1 MIDANLQSKLMN
13 SFRALTK
20 SYLEYWQAKAQYR
33 NFQTN
38 SGKRYIKMKNT
49 SNQLVSSLIDFNTA
63 MSCLFPTDIP
73 QAESLFKT
81 ILNNENFIEQTSERK
96 WNF

>member
-20 SYLEYWQAKAQYR
+20 SYLEYWQAKSQYR

-38 SGKRYIKMKNT
+38 SGKRYLKMKNA
-49 SNQLVSSLIDFNTA
+49 SNQLVSSLMNFSTV
-63 MSCLFPTDIP
+63 MGCLFPTDAP
-73 QAESLFKT
+73 HAESLFKT
-81 ILNNENFIEQTSERK
+81 ILNNEDFIEQTSERK
-96 WNF
+96 